1 MVTLD
6 EANRK
11 YQIRNLKKKS
21 GAMMPYFPKK
31 VENVMVQ
38 IGLSQRSYQ
47 RWLDKRTCK
56 KEMKIKWF
64 KN

>member
-1 MVTLD
+1 
-6 EANRK
+6 
-11 YQIRNLKKKS
+11 
-21 GAMMPYFPKK
+21 MMPYFPKK

-56 KEMKIKWF
+56 MEME
-64 KN
+64 KNLPTAMSMQLFGAFFSASVGKKVF